1 MKRGWSSVLILLAVF
16 LIAGTVQANT
26 ITLSDPGNRYSN
38 GGPFTA
44 DVNKTTPDALVGD
57 PFTTFCLE
65 LTEYISFGIAYD
77 YTIADYAVGGGGGAV
92 NGRDYLDEASAWL
105 YYQFRMGFNDY
116 QGNAYNQKALQ
127 AAFWDIEDEKTIP
140 SSLTPE
146 TVEWTAAGYIGAA
159 NAAVAAGW
167 LNNGRVVVLNLSL
180 NGVNKQSQLG
190 LVPEPATLLL
200 LGLGL
205 FGIGVSSRKF
215 RK

>member
-44 DVNKTTPDALVGD
+44 DVNKTTPDGLVGD

-77 YTIADYAVGGGGGAV
+77 YTIADYAVGGGAV

-105 YYQFRMGFNDY
+105 YYQFRI
-116 QGNAYNQKALQ
+116 GNSAYSDQKALQ
-127 AAFWDIEDEKTIP
+127 AAFWDIEEEKDIP
-140 SSLTPE
+140 TTVNPGMV
-146 TVEWTAAGYIGAA
+146 VEWTAAGYVGAA

>member
-1 MKRGWSSVLILLAVF
+1 MKRVWLSALILLAVF
-16 LIAGTVQANT
+16 MFVGTAAANT

-38 GGPFTA
+38 GGPFIA

-65 LTEYISFGIAYD
+65 LNEYINFGVAYD
-77 YTIADYAVGGGGGAV
+77 YAIADYAAGGGGGAV

-105 YYQFRMGFNDY
+105 YYQFRI
-116 QGNAYNQKALQ
+116 GNSAYSNLKALQ
-127 AAFWDIEDEKTIP
+127 AAFWDIEDEQYLP
-140 SSLTPE
+140 SSPTG
-146 TVEWTAAGYIGAA
+146 VEAIAAGYIGDAEAA
-159 NAAVAAGW
+159 IAGGAW
-167 LNNGRVVVLNLSL
+167 HNNGRVVVLNLSL